1 MVVLSSPCPSIKWLF
16 YVVMWFLLIKWSF
29 YIGKMVVFGHSLPAS
44 HRPVHSSRS
53 NFKREPSR
61 PRCTSK
67 MKASVVLGSGTCWA
81 PWWFLFSRPLEGW
94 NWTWRFV
101 LCCVF
106 FCWEMFGVST
116 MGWDWC
122 WQGWVWWRGGWGCL
136 ASWRYTCYIKGSVVE
151 HQENTIWLGK
161 M

>member
-16 YVVMWFLLIKWSF
+16 YVVMWFLLIKWPF

-81 PWWFLFSRPLEGW
+81 PWWFLFSRPPWKVEIEHEGL
-94 NWTWRFV
+94 FCV
-101 LCCVF
+101 VF
-106 FCWEMFGVST
+106 FFVGKCL
-116 MGWDWC
+116 
-122 WQGWVWWRGGWGCL
+122 GWVPWVGIDVDRGGYGE
-136 ASWRYTCYIKGSVVE
+136 GGVE
-151 HQENTIWLGK
+151 GVWQAEDIHVT
-161 M
+161 